1 MDVESVESAVSNGNG
16 SGVVSDSLAVV
27 GSVLHVLTV
36 VTVALIPE
44 EGRLVATTDAVL
56 PGEVNRVTIV
66 GKLNRLGESRR
77 SS

>member
-44 EGRLVATTDAVL
+44 EGRLVATTVL
-56 PGEVNRVTIV
+56 PSEVNRVAIV
-66 GKLNRLGESRR
+66 GELNRLSEGRR

>member
-1 MDVESVESAVSNGNG
+1 LDVESVESAVSNGNG

-44 EGRLVATTDAVL
+44 EGRLVATTVL
-56 PGEVNRVTIV
+56 PSEVNRVAIV
-66 GKLNRLGESRR
+66 GELNRLSEGRR

>member
-1 MDVESVESAVSNGNG
+1 MDVESIESAVSNGNG

-44 EGRLVATTDAVL
+44 EGRLVATTVL
-56 PGEVNRVTIV
+56 PSEVNRVAIV
-66 GKLNRLGESRR
+66 GELNRLSEGRR